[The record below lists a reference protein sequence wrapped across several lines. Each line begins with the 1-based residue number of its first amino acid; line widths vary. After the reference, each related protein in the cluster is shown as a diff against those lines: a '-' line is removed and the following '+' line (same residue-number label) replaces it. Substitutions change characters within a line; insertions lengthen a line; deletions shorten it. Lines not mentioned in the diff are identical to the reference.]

1 MANFK
6 KVFNFREGVQV
17 DDSTFVVNGSL
28 VGIGTSV
35 PTSFFDVRTTAQ
47 FTGLITANNMFV
59 GGASTFSAG
68 LQAGIVSVFSGI
80 VTAATGVISYFGD
93 GAGLFNIPTSQWVDV
108 DTGIGVSSL
117 YSGGNVGIGTLIPE
131 YSLQVGA
138 NPENGFSGVG
148 IREGNVY
155 VSAAITATEFYG
167 DGANLINLNASAL
180 ASGIVTQARIPRLEL
195 DKIPLIPDF
204 KLEPNLE
211 ITGVLTA
218 RGFFVGNLT
227 GNLTGDVVSPGVSTF
242 TNIEVSG
249 NLVAT
254 ASTARGL
261 TGTPDIRVGVVSA
274 NAIDAGI
281 ALTVTRANITGDA
294 NVGILTVT
302 GNSVK
307 VGTGGSIFNI
317 TNGAIGIGTTRP
329 SSTLVVYQKEGANLE
344 ILSETG
350 ATTLNLGGDLG
361 IGASTIELRYENQR
375 LELSNY
381 AASDFVYH
389 MSRDNASGDGNFRWV
404 NGSGAVEIMTLTNAG
419 KLGLGV
425 TDPSADLQTTGS
437 ASFGGTLY
445 VDGFTT
451 INDDVRITGGLTYN
465 TVSGISTAYDLDVTN
480 NLDIGGNLSVSGSFD
495 PPDNTNFYTIA
506 GISTFNNLNV
516 AGSLTLNNDFNY
528 NTTSGITTVNNLI
541 VRGSLTVINFDQAI
555 NSTTGISTVFDLE
568 VTNDATIGNTLS
580 VTNGLTV
587 GGNIIAS
594 GSISFN
600 NTSGVSTF
608 NNVNIGNNL
617 VVSGIATI
625 PTLVIT
631 NPINFPVNQNFRTTS
646 GVSTFNDL
654 TVSGSLITLSPATI
668 TNISGSVSVEDDLN
682 ATTVVSTAVTTGGII
697 VTAGGR
703 LGFGTD
709 AARCVVDVGIRT
721 DSFILPPVMTTAQRD
736 ALTPLPGAMIYN
748 SSTNKHQ
755 GYNGTTWNDFY

>member
-93 GAGLFNIPTSQWVDV
+93 GSGLFNIPTSQWVDV

-131 YSLQVGA
+131 YTLQVGA

-180 ASGIVTQARIPRLEL
+180 SSGIVTQARIPRLEL

-227 GNLTGDVVSPGVSTF
+227 GNLTGDVVSPGISTF
-242 TNIEVSG
+242 SDIEVTG

-261 TGTPDIRVGVVSA
+261 TGTPDIRVGFVSA
-274 NAIDAGI
+274 NTIDAGI

-294 NVGILTVT
+294 AVGILTVT
-302 GNSVK
+302 GTSVK
-307 VGTGGSIFNI
+307 VGTGGSIFNV

-329 SSTLVVYQKEGANLE
+329 TSTLVVYQKEGANVE

-361 IGASTIELRYENQR
+361 IGASTIELRYESQR

-404 NGSGAVEIMTLTNAG
+404 NGSGAVEIMTLTNEG
-419 KLGLGV
+419 KLGLGI

-451 INDDVRITGGLTYN
+451 IDDDVRITGGLTYN

-480 NLDIGGNLSVSGSFD
+480 NLDVGGGLSVSGSFD

-506 GISTFNNLNV
+506 GISTFNNLDV
-516 AGSLTLNNDFNY
+516 VGLLRLSNDFNY
-528 NTTSGITTVNNLI
+528 NTTSGITTVNDFTVLGNLTI
-541 VRGSLTVINFDQAI
+541 LNFDQAI
-555 NSTTGISTVFDLE
+555 NSTSGISTVYDLE
-568 VTNDATIGNTLS
+568 VTNIATIGNS
-580 VTNGLTV
+580 MSITNGLTV
-587 GGNIIAS
+587 GGNLDVAGNITI
-594 GSISFN
+594 N
-600 NTSGVSTF
+600 NVAGISTF
-608 NNVNIGNNL
+608 NDVDINNNL
-617 VVSGIATI
+617 IVSGITTVNLLEATSGI
-625 PTLVIT
+625 TLPDT
-631 NPINFPVNQNFRTTS
+631 QNFYVAS
-646 GVSTFNDL
+646 GISTFNDL
-654 TVSGSLITLSPATI
+654 TVSGTFIADNNATI
-668 TNISGSVSVEDDLN
+668 PSISGNLTVQDSITATNLLIFSGGIGIG
-682 ATTVVSTAVTTGGII
+682 TTVP
-697 VTAGGR
+697 
-703 LGFGTD
+703 
-709 AARCVVDVGIRT
+709 RCVVDAGIST
-721 DSFILPPVMTTAQRD
+721 ESFILPPVMTTSDRD
-736 ALTPLPGAMIYN
+736 ALIPLPGAFIYN
-748 SSTNKHQ
+748 STTNKHQ
-755 GYNGTTWNDFY
+755 GYNGSTWNDFY